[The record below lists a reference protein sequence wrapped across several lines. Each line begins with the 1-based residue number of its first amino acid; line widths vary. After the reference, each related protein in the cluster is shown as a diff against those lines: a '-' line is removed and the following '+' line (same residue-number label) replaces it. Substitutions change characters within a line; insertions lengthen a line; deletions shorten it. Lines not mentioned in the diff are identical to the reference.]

1 MYRRFILTCFLL
13 AALTACLP
21 ATPPPAEPTRTA
33 DLPAVSPA
41 QPSPQPLAAS
51 LTPEI
56 VSPTPPPLEATPTF
70 PPVPTDTATPSTPL
84 PSLAPPTAQPTS
96 VPQPEA
102 GSSAIQFYS
111 PGPLSRV
118 TSPVAFYGYAIPGHN
133 NKGVIELIGED
144 GSLLASELLQLNT
157 SYKWA
162 FFSWSLPFE
171 TRGAGELARLTLTT
185 RDEHGRL
192 TAVQSVHLILLPGG
206 LEVIN
211 PPDDLSERCVI
222 ESPVAGK
229 RISGGTVS
237 VSGEMRPYN
246 SLPLVVELVASDGS
260 VLASQLVPI
269 QPNHG
274 YYVPFQAVLAYSV
287 SEYTPVLL
295 TVSQPDDRIGGTMYL
310 YSQEINLNP

>member
-1 MYRRFILTCFLL
+1 MHRRITLTCLLL
-13 AALTACLP
+13 AALTACAP
-21 ATPPPAEPTRTA
+21 ATPSFFVPTQTS
-33 DLPAVSPA
+33 DLSAVSTPTSTLEPA
-41 QPSPQPLAAS
+41 SAS

-56 VSPTPPPLEATPTF
+56 VSPTPPPPEATST
-70 PPVPTDTATPSTPL
+70 PPPAETATPAPSL

-102 GSSAIQFYS
+102 GSAAIQFYS

-118 TSPVAFYGYAIPGHN
+118 TSPVVFYGYAIPGYN
-133 NKGVIELIGED
+133 SKGVIELIGED

-162 FFSWSLPFE
+162 YFYWSLPFQA
-171 TRGAGELARLTLTT
+171 RGAAELGRLTLTT

-192 TAVQSVHLILLPGG
+192 TAVQSVHLLLLSEG

-211 PPDDLSERCVI
+211 PPGDLSERCVI
-222 ESPVAGK
+222 ESPAAGK
-229 RISGGTVS
+229 RVSGGTVS

-246 SLPLVVELVASDGS
+246 SLPLVVELVAEDGS

-269 QPNHG
+269 EPNYG
-274 YYVPFQAVLAYSV
+274 YYVPFQVTLTYSV